1 MLILVIAGKFLMVIG
16 GDRGTY
22 ERDIADHI
30 NNIEVVSFDPD
41 NATVPECLQNFNPLP
56 VPSIVGC
63 VIRF

>member
-16 GDRGTY
+16 GDRGY
-22 ERDIADHI
+22 EDERKI
-30 NNIEVVSFDPD
+30 NNIEMVSFDPA